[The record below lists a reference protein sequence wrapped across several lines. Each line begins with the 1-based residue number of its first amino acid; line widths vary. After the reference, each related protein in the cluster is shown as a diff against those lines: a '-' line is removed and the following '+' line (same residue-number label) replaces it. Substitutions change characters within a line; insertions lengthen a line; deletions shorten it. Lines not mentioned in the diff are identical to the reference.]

1 MQDLT
6 PQQAQIS
13 TELDDLVAQ
22 RQHLETLDFTE
33 AVETQHTAVEEQIT
47 FLRGLAK
54 EMQHG

>member
-33 AVETQHTAVEEQIT
+33 AVEIQHAAIEEQIS

-54 EMQHG
+54 EIQHG

>member
-22 RQHLETLDFTE
+22 RQHLETLEYIE
-33 AVETQHTAVEEQIT
+33 AVEIQHAAVEEQIS

-54 EMQHG
+54 EIQHG

>member
-22 RQHLETLDFTE
+22 RHHLETLEYTE
-33 AVETQHTAVEEQIT
+33 AVELQYAAIEEQIS

>member
-22 RQHLETLDFTE
+22 RQHLETLEYTE
-33 AVETQHTAVEEQIT
+33 AVEIQHVAIEEQIS

-54 EMQHG
+54 EIQHG